1 MIGQERESLNELLN
15 YHSHAIGA
23 ARLTLLALDSL
34 KQAFQELKPSQDDL
48 NDLFEEV
55 RDAIRDSRP
64 KPIPLTRLLRQF
76 AAEFRPFAERSSFEE
91 ARAQAIK
98 ILEEKKILY
107 EGKRDLVT
115 EQGLQHLEDG
125 DSVIVHSA
133 SSVVTNIL
141 LEASRRV
148 DPNFMVFVLQLDPL
162 RTPQVA
168 GALAN
173 EGIPHFIVP
182 VHDLCHYQ
190 GQANKI
196 FVGALTITPDRK
208 VVAPVGT
215 ANVLSICQV
224 VGVKSYLFANTLHYS
239 LGIARTQQID
249 RTAAEIE
256 DPASTFSVTSHSH
269 DLVDLRLFDVIVN
282 EFGVV
287 PEDVVGP
294 GGARILDPHPLVD

>member
-1 MIGQERESLNELLN
+1 MIGQERESLNELLL
-15 YHSHAIGA
+15 YHSNAIGA
-23 ARLTLLALDSL
+23 ARLTLLCLEALS
-34 KQAFQELKPSQDDL
+34 QAFKELQPSQEDL
-48 NDLFEEV
+48 GVLLEEV
-55 RDAIRDSRP
+55 RGAIRDSRP
-64 KPIPLTRLLRQF
+64 KPIPLIRLLRQF
-76 AAEFRPFAERSSFEE
+76 EAEFRPFAERSSFEE

-98 ILEEKKILY
+98 ILAEKRLLY
-107 EGKRDLVT
+107 EGKRDQVT
-115 EQGLQHLEDG
+115 EEGLKHLEDG
-125 DSVIVHSA
+125 DSIIVHSA

-141 LEASRRV
+141 VEASKRM

-168 GALAN
+168 GALAQ

-190 GQANKI
+190 GHANKI
-196 FVGALTITPDRK
+196 FIGALTITPDRK

-215 ANVLSICQV
+215 ANVLSICQL
-224 VGVKSYLFANTLHYS
+224 VGVRSYLFANTLHYS

-249 RTAAEIE
+249 RTASEFE

-294 GGARILDPHPLVD
+294 GGVRILDPHPLID

>member
-1 MIGQERESLNELLN
+1 MIGQERESLNELLL
-15 YHSHAIGA
+15 YHSHTIGA
-23 ARLTLLALDSL
+23 AQLTLLGLDSL
-34 KQAFQELKPSQDDL
+34 IQAFRELKPSQDDL
-48 NDLFEEV
+48 GFLFQEV
-55 RDAIRDSRP
+55 QEAIRDSRP
-64 KPIPLTRLLRQF
+64 KPIPLIRLLRQF
-76 AAEFRPFAERSSFEE
+76 EAEFRPFAERSAFEE
-91 ARAQAIK
+91 ARTQAIK
-98 ILEEKKILY
+98 ILAEKKVLY

-115 EQGLQHLEDG
+115 QEGLKHLEDG
-125 DSVIVHSA
+125 DSIIVHSA

-141 LEASRRV
+141 LEAAKRT
-148 DPNFMVFVLQLDPL
+148 DPNFMVFVLQLDPV

-168 GALAN
+168 GALEAA
-173 EGIPHFIVP
+173 GIPHLVVP

-190 GQANKI
+190 GHANKLFI
-196 FVGALTITPDRK
+196 GALTITPDRK

-249 RTAAEIE
+249 RTDAEVV
-256 DPASTFSVTSHSH
+256 DPGTRFNVTSHSH
-269 DLVDLRLFDVIVN
+269 DLVNLRLIDVIVN

-294 GGARILDPHPLVD
+294 GGVRILDPHPLID

>member
-15 YHSHAIGA
+15 YHTHAIGA

-34 KQAFQELKPSQDDL
+34 KEAFRELKPSQDAL
-48 NDLFEEV
+48 SELFDEV
-55 RDAIRDSRP
+55 REAIRNSRP

-76 AAEFRPFAERSSFEE
+76 AAEFQPFAERSSFEE

-115 EQGLQHLEDG
+115 EQGLQHLKDG